1 MSAEAFSWLNLLLVP
16 TVGLLWR
23 ISAQLA
29 SVQGIQQQHEIRIT
43 NLERKLA

>member
-1 MSAEAFSWLNLLLVP
+1 MTLEAFSWLNLLLVP

-29 SVQGIQQQHEIRIT
+29 AMHGIQQQHEIRIT

>member
-1 MSAEAFSWLNLLLVP
+1 MNELAWLNLLLLP

-29 SVQGIQQQHEIRIT
+29 TNSATQAQHEIRIT
-43 NLERKLA
+43 NLERKTA

>member
-29 SVQGIQQQHEIRIT
+29 TLQSVQQHHEIRIT